1 MREFFNKYKSIILP
15 LVLIIVFFSGVALS
29 WGKWGH
35 VIYDCFREAVL
46 PQAILDGKV
55 LYRDITNLYPPLAY
69 QFNALLYLI
78 FGNSLN
84 TLYWAGIIN
93 SLLVLSIIYIL
104 VKKYSSDLTAF
115 IVVLSIIEIFVFRVL
130 CTNSTSSWI
139 FPYSYSFIYA
149 FSTCLLSF
157 YFYILY
163 KEKSNPLYLYLSFL
177 SIGLSIAF
185 KFDFILCILI
195 PLYGLIK
202 TLIKEKT
209 KSLKVCLISLG
220 CLIAP
225 FIISILIYFI
235 GNGTITDL
243 QNEVKFLIDFSKTP
257 SVLAFNQGV
266 MPQSFKPWV
275 ISKVLKTFKYSIVI
289 SLVLFLYIYFSVFI
303 IAKFKNTFMK
313 FLSGSVLFIF
323 GYFCLIK
330 FIAFIQLL
338 TFEIMY
344 DLAFV
349 SYLVTISAIII
360 LIIKVIKN
368 NGFRKIDFSRGEKF
382 YFLASIFAGL
392 LSFRSFAL
400 LYLAN
405 IGNFMIAIW
414 WMCLIFLFL
423 ELLPEYFPN
432 ILSKRKIK
440 TTFNLFFIAY
450 ALYFTS
456 LYMTDANLMI
466 PYKIQ
471 GTNRGVFYNSQKF
484 APAIN
489 GAVKFIN
496 ENISKDETFL
506 VAEEGLVLNYLTKRK
521 ADLKYYALIPHIIDT
536 YGEENI
542 INDLAKN
549 PPDYFFVTNNI
560 YITEKLGGVFGLHY
574 AKKIAGFIVQNYD
587 YVKTIKNPEIKEG
600 LEITVFKLKKN

>member
-1 MREFFNKYKSIILP
+1 MREFFNKYKGIILP
-15 LVLIIVFFSGVALS
+15 LILVFIFFLSTALT

-35 VIYDCFREAVL
+35 IIYDCFREAVL

-55 LYRDITNLYPPLAY
+55 LYRDITNLYPPLGY
-69 QFNALLYLI
+69 YFNALLYLI

-93 SLLVLSIIYIL
+93 SFLILSIIYVLI
-104 VKKYSSDLTAF
+104 KKYSSDLTAF
-115 IVVLSIIEIFVFRVL
+115 IAVLSIIEIFVFRVL

-163 KEKSNPLYLYLSFL
+163 KEKSNPFYLYLSFL
-177 SIGLSIAF
+177 SIGASIAF
-185 KFDFILCILI
+185 KFDFILCALI
-195 PLYGLIK
+195 PLYDLIK
-202 TLIKEKT
+202 YIIKERT
-209 KSLKVCLISLG
+209 KSLKLCLISLG

-225 FIISILIYFI
+225 FIISILIYFAGGGAI
-235 GNGTITDL
+235 IDL
-243 QNEVKFLIDFSKTP
+243 RNEIKFLADFSKAP

-275 ISKVLKTFKYSIVI
+275 ISKVFKTFKYSIVI
-289 SLVLFLYIYFSVFI
+289 SLTLFLYIYFSVF
-303 IAKFKNTFMK
+303 AVLRLKNIFMK
-313 FLSGSVLFIF
+313 FLSGSILFIF

-338 TFEIMY
+338 TFEIIY

-349 SYLVTISAIII
+349 SYIVTISVFII
-360 LIIKVIKN
+360 LIVKVIKN
-368 NGFRKIDFSRGEKF
+368 KGFRGINFSREEKF
-382 YFLASIFAGL
+382 YFLTVIFAGL

-423 ELLPEYFPN
+423 ELLPKYFPST
-432 ILSKRKIK
+432 LSKRKIK
-440 TTFNLFFIAY
+440 ISLNLFFIAY

-456 LYMTDANLMI
+456 LYITDASLMT

-471 GTNRGVFYNSQKF
+471 GINNGVFYNSEKF
-484 APAIN
+484 VPVIN
-489 GAVKFIN
+489 KTAEFIN
-496 ENISKDETFL
+496 ENISKDESFL
-506 VAEEGLVLNYLTKRK
+506 VSEEGLVLNYLTGRK
-521 ADLKYYALIPHIIDT
+521 TDLKYYALIPHMIDA
-536 YGEENI
+536 YGEDNI

-549 PPDYFFVTNNI
+549 PPDYFFVTNNVC
-560 YITEKLGGVFGLHY
+560 ITEKLGGVFGLHY
-574 AKKIAGFIVQNYD
+574 AKRIAIFIMQNYD
-587 YVKTIKNPEIKEG
+587 YIKTIKNPEIKEG
-600 LEITVFKLKKN
+600 LEITVFKLKE